1 MAGIKIITEN
11 VDQKTF
17 EALAEICPFDAFS
30 YVNARLEV
38 TAACK
43 MCKMCL
49 KNGPAGV
56 LELEED
62 EKISIDKSLYKGIT
76 VYVDHIEGVIHPVTF
91 ELIGKAR
98 ELAAVIGHPVYALFM
113 GTNITAEASELLSYG
128 VDKVFVYDQPE
139 LKHFVIEPYANV
151 LEDFIEKVKP
161 SSILVGATNVGR
173 SLAPRVA
180 ARYRTGL
187 TADCTILEMKDNTDL
202 VQIRPAFGG
211 NIMAQI
217 VTENTRPQF
226 CTVRYKVFSAPERVA
241 NPWGSVEVMEIGKDK
256 LVSAISVLEVIK
268 KEKGI
273 DLSEA
278 ETIVAVGRGVK
289 CEKDLEMIH
298 EFAEKI
304 GATVACTRPGIEAGW
319 FDARLQIGLSGRTVK
334 PKLIIALGISG
345 AVQFAAGMQNSE
357 YIIAVNNDPKAP
369 IFNIAHCGM
378 VGDLYEVIPELLKM
392 IADPESA
399 AAGKTVAMPEA
410 METPERMV
418 G

>member
-1 MAGIKIITEN
+1 MAGIKIIKQNADRETY
-11 VDQKTF
+11 

-30 YVNARLEV
+30 YENDVLEV

-49 KNGPAGV
+49 KNGPEGV
-56 LELEED
+56 LILEEA
-62 EKISIDKSLYKGIT
+62 EKVAIDKDLYKGIT
-76 VYVDHIEGVIHPVTF
+76 VYVDHIEGKIHPVTL

-98 ELAAVIGHPVYALFM
+98 ELAKVINHPVYALFM
-113 GTNITAEASELLSYG
+113 GTNITKQAEKLLTYG
-128 VDKVFVYDQPE
+128 VDKVFVYDKPE

-151 LEDFIEKVKP
+151 FEDFIEKVKP

-187 TADCTILEMKDNTDL
+187 TADCTVLDMKENTDL
-202 VQIRPAFGG
+202 IQIRPAYGG

-226 CTVRYKVFSAPERVA
+226 CTVRYKVFNAPEPMV
-241 NPWGSVEVMEIGKDK
+241 NSSGVVEIMEIGAKK
-256 LVSAISVLEVIK
+256 LISSIEVIEVIK

-273 DLSEA
+273 DLSDA

-289 CEKDLEMIH
+289 CQKDLEMIYR
-298 EFAEKI
+298 FAEKI
-304 GATVACTRPGIEAGW
+304 GAVVACTRPGIEAGW
-319 FDARLQIGLSGRTVK
+319 FDAKLQIGLSGRTVK

-357 YIIAVNNDPKAP
+357 YIIAINSDPKAP
-369 IFNIAHCGM
+369 IFNVAHCGM
-378 VGDLYEVIPELLKM
+378 VGDLYEILPELLEM
-392 IADPESA
+392 IDGQEIIEIPEMNE
-399 AAGKTVAMPEA
+399 V
-410 METPERMV
+410 PERMAI
-418 G
+418 